1 MRHRQTGMAGMR
13 QRAVWLTALAAVFV
27 AAGCTLKL
35 VADYD
40 EVTDQAVTALQRK
53 VERFFVDLER
63 DIPTPDADYANHVEF
78 YDDVRADLR
87 VIRVRAAA
95 RPKNEIT
102 LEQLDLLAAN
112 VDNLEALHELGFED
126 REELVPVRAAFE
138 QGFQAILTLELAKK
152 RGG

>member
-1 MRHRQTGMAGMR
+1 MRHRRTSVDGTGRQTVRLA
-13 QRAVWLTALAAVFV
+13 ALAVILV

-53 VERFFVDLER
+53 VERFFVGLER
-63 DIPTPDADYANHVEF
+63 DIPTPDADYENHVEF

-102 LEQLDLLAAN
+102 LQQLDLLTEN

-126 REELVPVRAAFE
+126 REELVPLRAAFQ